1 MPASGDRDRNLVG
14 HTLHQRQVFIVVGL
28 RLIALYREHAHHLIV
43 KHDRH
48 GEGGLGQARAL
59 GCVLQLNTRPFLR
72 PVADQLWEALAN
84 GLARRPVA
92 QREVPAGQL
101 VAVVHLPDDLDDL
114 ARRVIPPEEADGN
127 VQRGRQLC
135 IHSPQHIR
143 HIQRTRQRATHRA
156 QRRQPSH
163 QPIRTLHLTPF
174 SKASLTQPSL
184 ASRLIE
190 KSNKR

>member
-1 MPASGDRDRNLVG
+1 
-14 HTLHQRQVFIVVGL
+14 
-28 RLIALYREHAHHLIV
+28 
-43 KHDRH
+43 
-48 GEGGLGQARAL
+48 
-59 GCVLQLNTRPFLR
+59 
-72 PVADQLWEALAN
+72 
-84 GLARRPVA
+84 A

-190 KSNKR
+190 KSNKRRLVPKAIDRKSTRLNSSHQIISYADFCLKRKKTSLQTL